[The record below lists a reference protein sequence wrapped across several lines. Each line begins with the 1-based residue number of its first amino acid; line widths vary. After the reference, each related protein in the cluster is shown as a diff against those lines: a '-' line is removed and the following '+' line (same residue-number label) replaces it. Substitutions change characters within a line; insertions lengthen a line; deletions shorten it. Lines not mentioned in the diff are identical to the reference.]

1 MEFRNLNNNDF
12 YNGYLELLSQLTEVN
27 IKNITFKNF
36 SNFIDNLNDKNHKI
50 IVIIYK
56 NNIVAS
62 GTLLMEDKIIH
73 GISKIGHIEDIVVDS
88 KYRGRGIGKKLINY
102 LTILGIENNCY
113 KLILNCKEENCEFYR
128 KSGFVR
134 KEIEMVKYIDFAELF

>member
-1 MEFRNLNNNDF
+1 MEFRNIDKNDF

-27 IKNITFKNF
+27 IKNITFENF

-62 GTLLMEDKIIH
+62 GTLLIEDKIIH
-73 GISKIGHIEDIVVDS
+73 GISKIGHIEDIVVNY
-88 KYRGRGIGKKLINY
+88 KYRGQGIGKKLINY
-102 LTILGIENNCY
+102 LTNLGIENNCY
-113 KLILNCKEENCEFYR
+113 KLILNCKEENCEFYG
-128 KSGFVR
+128 KCGFVR
-134 KEIEMVKYIDFAELF
+134 KEIEMVKYIHFAELF